1 MAIRGASLYTWENEA
16 VAMRLWRPSG
26 KRHLY
31 KLEIE
36 ELNVRR
42 RGDLNWYSEA
52 VDAVKAGRS
61 IEAAVEK
68 YCSGIEAGAPYTEPR
83 IEVLVSEAKVVK
95 KLSATE
101 AR

>member
-1 MAIRGASLYTWENEA
+1 
-16 VAMRLWRPSG
+16 MRLWRPSG